1 MFIEERL
8 LDKVAY
14 GTQSGVEYNTLVTT
28 LRSGVEARKSQWLR
42 PLDRFVVIYRTLMKD
57 DREYVARVF
66 RACRGRFAGFRFRDP
81 LDYIAVDQPI
91 GVGHGIPQQLQLTM
105 TYQFGSLVEVRDV
118 VKPVLGKVTI
128 SADGEPQPSAA
139 VDYAT
144 GIVSLTVA
152 PGAVITWSGEFDKP
166 VRFDTDQ
173 LMWSYDDRAGRF
185 GDQLASTDIPLTEYR
200 IVT

>member
-14 GTQSGVEYNTLVTT
+14 GTQSGVEFNTLVTT

-81 LDYIAVDQPI
+81 LDYTAVNQSLGI
-91 GVGHGIPQQLQLTM
+91 GTGALQEIQLVM
-105 TYQFGSLVEVRDV
+105 KYQFGPIVETRDV
-118 VKPVLGKVTI
+118 VKPVAGKVTI
-128 SADGEPQPSAA
+128 RVNGEPFPAA
-139 VDYAT
+139 VNTTT
-144 GIVSLTVA
+144 GIVTINA
-152 PGAVITWSGEFDKP
+152 PLGAAITWSGEFDKP

-173 LMWSYDDRAGRF
+173 LMWSYDDRAGRY

>member
-14 GTQSGVEYNTLVTT
+14 GTQSGVEYNTQVTT

-81 LDYIAVDQPI
+81 LDYVAVNQPI
-91 GVGHGIPQQLQLTM
+91 GIGTGATQQLQLTM
-105 TYQFGSLVEVRDV
+105 SYQFGPIVEVREV
-118 VKPVLGKVTI
+118 IKPVPGKVVI
-128 SADGEPQPSAA
+128 SVNGEPFPPAE
-139 VDYAT
+139 VDYTT
-144 GIVSLTVA
+144 GIVSLIVA
-152 PGAVITWSGEFDKP
+152 PDAVITWSGEFDKP